1 METYQTIGAETTVLE
16 NDATLEDLR
25 CEGRKKESEFTIK
38 RERYHRIILWIIQKM
53 TKFTNARG
61 RRKRC
66 TRTSSGHALHTNA
79 SFSLEAA
86 QIEREREDSDHP
98 LVSKAAQ
105 KGIPL
110 KNARVLPTSSHSRP
124 KKKRAQISSSRNS
137 SANYINAP
145 SVGRNRRLNRRDDS
159 TRG

>member
-16 NDATLEDLR
+16 NDATLEDLLFCR

-38 RERYHRIILWIIQKM
+38 RERYHRIVLWIIQKM

-79 SFSLEAA
+79 SFSFEAA
-86 QIEREREDSDHP
+86 QIEREREREDPDHP
-98 LVSKAAQ
+98 LVSKAAH

-124 KKKRAQISSSRNS
+124 KKK
-137 SANYINAP
+137 SANLIVSKFERKLHQRTVCWTKP
-145 SVGRNRRLNRRDDS
+145 SA
-159 TRG
+159 